1 MEKTTFWTV
10 LQLGFILSLASCAQL
25 PNATQSDVTPELAT
39 QPDYSEPTHWL
50 CRPNRADHCDVN
62 LDATQITPAGD
73 FIADPFAGPTTNP
86 PIDCFYVYPTV
97 SIDPS
102 GNSDML
108 PNAEEAGVILNQAAR
123 FRSVCRVFAP
133 LYRQVTLTALR
144 ARVQGSDM
152 KVDGAAAY
160 NDVKQAWNHYLNND
174 NDGRGVILIGH
185 SQGSGI
191 LSRLIAAEIDGKP
204 TQKLIVSAMLTGSNT
219 AVPTG
224 KLVGKAFQH
233 LPLCTQPGE
242 LGCIISYVSF
252 RDEVPPPGNSRFGRV
267 RGAETDTSQQSGCTN
282 PAELDGSDGQ
292 LQAFLASGDSGFSV
306 ETRRTQWVQN
316 KPAPTTPFVTVPG
329 LLTARCIYHNGFSY
343 LSVTT
348 HSEPNDPRTDSITG
362 DVFVGDQR
370 LDDWGLHLIDI
381 NVAMGNLINIA
392 RQQGQAW
399 QAKH

>member
-1 MEKTTFWTV
+1 MKRHKFWTV
-10 LQLGFILSLASCAQL
+10 LQLGLTLSLVSCAQS
-25 PNATQSDVTPELAT
+25 PTATQSVVAPELAT
-39 QPDYSEPTHWL
+39 QPNYSELANWL
-50 CRPNRADHCDVN
+50 CRPNRSDHCDVN
-62 LDATQITPAGD
+62 LDATQITPVGD
-73 FIADPFAGPTTNP
+73 LIAAPFAGAAKNP

-97 SIDPS
+97 SIDPG
-102 GNSDML
+102 GNSDMM

-144 ARVQGSDM
+144 ARVRGTQM

-160 NDVKQAWNHYLNND
+160 NDVKRAWDHYLNND
-174 NDGRGVILIGH
+174 NNGRGVILIGH

-191 LSRLIAAEIDGKP
+191 LNRLIASEIDGKP

-224 KLVGKAFQH
+224 KLVGRAFQH

-242 LGCIISYVSF
+242 FGCIISYVSF
-252 RDEVPPPGNSRFGRV
+252 RDEVPPPSNSRFGRV
-267 RGAETDTSQQSGCTN
+267 RGAETDTSQQSACTN

-306 ETRRTQWVQN
+306 ETKRTQWVQN
-316 KPAPTTPFVTVPG
+316 KPVPTTPFVTVPG
-329 LLTARCIYHNGFSY
+329 LLTARCVYHHGFSY

-348 HSEPNDPRTDSITG
+348 HGKPDDARTDSITG

-370 LDDWGLHLIDI
+370 LDDWGLHLIDM
-381 NVAMGNLINIA
+381 NMAMGNLINIA

-399 QAKH
+399 LLKE